1 MFASQI
7 LYYQCG
13 NVLIPDDEKIFR
25 AWYTVTLCF
34 FSVLLFL
41 RQNYGLGL
49 GFRFSLSV
57 DPVMCR
63 SATQRL
69 SLKTQLKI
77 EFLGSFSGRRKNLY
91 KTLYW
96 SQIFTLALFIIIL
109 WTINCKNSQSCPEQ
123 RAKNSYTADNF
134 LNLIDSP
141 PVLST
146 HITSTCLFICPP
158 FSLILSFSLLFLYWR
173 QCLQSTQP
181 ANFKMKS
188 YFYQ

>member
-1 MFASQI
+1 M
-7 LYYQCG
+7 
-13 NVLIPDDEKIFR
+13 LIPNDEKIFR

-69 SLKTQLKI
+69 SLKTQIKI

-123 RAKNSYTADNF
+123 RAKNSYTLNESRSILKADSF
-134 LNLIDSP
+134 SNLIDSP

-146 HITSTCLFICPP
+146 RITSTYLFICPP

-173 QCLQSTQP
+173 
-181 ANFKMKS
+181 
-188 YFYQ
+188 